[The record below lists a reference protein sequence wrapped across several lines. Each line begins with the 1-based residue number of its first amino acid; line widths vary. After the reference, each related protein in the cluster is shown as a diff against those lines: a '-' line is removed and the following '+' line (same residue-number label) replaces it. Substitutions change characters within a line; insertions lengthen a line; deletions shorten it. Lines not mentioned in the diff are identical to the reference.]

1 MSNRRGYGIV
11 GFIFLFGFLLIMWP
25 LILAPMFT
33 QAGIEAVAHGATGLE
48 AFLWTNLNLW
58 FGLTLLIVM
67 LIYTAFGG
75 GQ

>member
-1 MSNRRGYGIV
+1 MTNRKGYGIV

-33 QAGIEAVAHGATGLE
+33 QAGQNAIAAGATGLD

-58 FGLTLLIVM
+58 FGLTILVVA